1 MNKLIPPELKRHILP
16 FNWDVTAVWSL
27 EAQVKSEPIQTY
39 TYLLELPLW
48 SSASG
53 QGMLFDTRPMDVL
66 NHPERF
72 PHQTQR
78 IQQAE
83 TGHPI
88 EMIMYQNRKWILD
101 GVHRIAKLYGQEATQ
116 VAVRTHTE
124 DIVPLIQTT

>member
-1 MNKLIPPELKRHILP
+1 MPHILP
-16 FNWDVTAVWSL
+16 FNWDVTKVWSL
-27 EAQVKSEPIQTY
+27 PATINQAPIQDF

-48 SSASG
+48 SSAHG

-124 DIVPLIQTT
+124 DIVPLIRTT